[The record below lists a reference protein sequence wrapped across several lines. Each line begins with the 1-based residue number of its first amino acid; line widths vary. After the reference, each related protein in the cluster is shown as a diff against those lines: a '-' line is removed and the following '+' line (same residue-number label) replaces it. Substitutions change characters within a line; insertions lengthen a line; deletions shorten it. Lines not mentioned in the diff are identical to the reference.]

1 MSHTVTMPQLGETVT
16 EGTIL
21 RWAKQPGDT
30 IDEDEVLLEIS
41 TDKVDTEVPSPWSG
55 TVLEI
60 LVAEGETVGVG
71 TALAVIGDPGESA
84 PSAAA
89 PPAITEATEPPP
101 APARPAWEAEAEPE
115 PAAAAPARE
124 AEPEPEPA
132 AAAPAREA
140 EPEPAPPAAAP
151 AQPTDRAAA
160 PTEAPPVAAGRG
172 DVGMLSPVVRRLAAE
187 QGIDLSQVPG
197 TGRGGRITRKDVH
210 RFVAAGGAAPAPVAV
225 ELPPAPEPGPAMEEA
240 VPAVGEPV
248 PVVEEPVPVVE
259 EPVPVVEEPVP
270 VVEEP
275 APVAEEPVPV
285 AEEPAPAPE
294 PILAMEE
301 PVPAAEEPVPVME
314 EPVPVAEEPA
324 PAPEPIL
331 AMEEPAPAI
340 EAPVSA
346 AAPVPAPAPA
356 PAVAATAGDQVEDL
370 DRLRV
375 RIAENMTRAK
385 QTAAHV
391 WTSVEVDYEH
401 IERVR
406 RRHKEEFK
414 RREGFSLT
422 YLPFISRATID
433 ALNQF
438 PVVNSSFDLPGKK
451 RTLHDQINLG
461 YGVDLDQGGLVVMTL
476 RSADG
481 LRMKGIARGVKQL
494 ADKARGG
501 KLEPDDIA
509 GSTFTI
515 TNPGP
520 FGSFVSAPIINV
532 PNVAILSTDTVAKRP
547 VVITDQDG
555 NDGLAIH
562 HVGYLGLSWD
572 HRAFD
577 GSTAVRFL
585 ARIKENLE
593 TWDWEQELA

>member
-89 PPAITEATEPPP
+89 PPARPEATEPPL

-151 AQPTDRAAA
+151 PQPTDRAAA

-210 RFVAAGGAAPAPVAV
+210 RFVAAGGAAPAPVAE
-225 ELPPAPEPGPAMEEA
+225 ELPPAPEPAPAMEEP
-240 VPAVGEPV
+240 VPVAEEPV
-248 PVVEEPVPVVE
+248 PVMEEPVVEEPVPVVE
-259 EPVPVVEEPVP
+259 EPVPV
-270 VVEEP
+270 
-275 APVAEEPVPV
+275 AEEPVPV
-285 AEEPAPAPE
+285 IEEPVPV
-294 PILAMEE
+294 MEE
-301 PVPAAEEPVPVME
+301 PVPVAEEPVPVME

-324 PAPEPIL
+324 PAPEPVL
-331 AMEEPAPAI
+331 ALEEPV
-340 EAPVSA
+340 PVVEEPVPA
-346 AAPVPAPAPA
+346 AAPAPTPAPA
-356 PAVAATAGDQVEDL
+356 PAVAATVGDQVEDL

-375 RIAENMTRAK
+375 RIAENMSRAK

>member
-60 LVAEGETVGVG
+60 LVPEGETVGVG
-71 TALAVIGDPGESA
+71 TALAVIGEPGESA

-89 PPAITEATEPPP
+89 PVAEPTERPPEPETPEPQP
-101 APARPAWEAEAEPE
+101 APARPAWETESE
-115 PAAAAPARE
+115 PAAAAPARP
-124 AEPEPEPA
+124 AEPE
-132 AAAPAREA
+132 
-140 EPEPAPPAAAP
+140 PAAAP
-151 AQPTDRAAA
+151 AQPEWAAA
-160 PTEAPPVAAGRG
+160 PVQPPVAAMGRG
-172 DVGMLSPVVRRLAAE
+172 EVGMLSPVVRRLAAE
-187 QGIDLSQVPG
+187 HGVDLSQVPG
-197 TGRGGRITRKDVH
+197 TGRGGRITRKDLH
-210 RFVAAGGAAPAPVAV
+210 RYVAAGGAAPAPVAA
-225 ELPPAPEPGPAMEEA
+225 EPPPAS
-240 VPAVGEPV
+240 
-248 PVVEEPVPVVE
+248 
-259 EPVPVVEEPVP
+259 
-270 VVEEP
+270 EP
-275 APVAEEPVPV
+275 APAIEEPVPV
-285 AEEPAPAPE
+285 AEEPVAVPEPAPAVEEPAAPVEEPVAVPEPAPAVEEPAAPVEEPVEVPEPAPAVEEALVEEPVSVAEEPVAAPAPAQAAEELTPAPE
-294 PILAMEE
+294 PA
-301 PVPAAEEPVPVME
+301 PAL
-314 EPVPVAEEPA
+314 EEPA
-324 PAPEPIL
+324 PAP
-331 AMEEPAPAI
+331 AI
-340 EAPVSA
+340 AEPVS
-346 AAPVPAPAPA
+346 APAPA
-356 PAVAATAGDQVEDL
+356 PTPAVAATVGDQVEDL

-391 WTSVEVDYEH
+391 WTSAEVDYEH
-401 IERVR
+401 VERVR
-406 RRHKEEFK
+406 QRHKEEFK
-414 RREGFSLT
+414 RREGLSLT

-461 YGVDLDQGGLVVMTL
+461 YGVDLDEGGLVVMTL
-476 RSADG
+476 RGADG

-494 ADKARGG
+494 ADKARAGNM
-501 KLEPDDIA
+501 EPDDIA

-555 NDGLAIH
+555 NDGIAIH